1 MLTPSLFATFA
12 ATDDASA
19 TTAVGAGVLL
29 AIAVFE
35 RVWKLVREKEPAS
48 KEDVARVEA
57 VARGEVARVEKDLAR
72 VEIDLKDHKAD
83 TRASL
88 HKLRD
93 VVQANVNDISLLTA
107 QLKQFAE
114 QQQQIARELS
124 ANTRLTEKVATIVER
139 EFDRGANT

>member
-1 MLTPSLFATFA
+1 
-12 ATDDASA
+12 
-19 TTAVGAGVLL
+19 VLL